1 MFYLHQQTGLY
12 YRPVCRHNT
21 REVLKSQGFCELF
34 LECTRSLRQTLLER
48 LNFSEETITSSDK
61 ILVITPTRVQT
72 GAMNL
77 LK

>member
-1 MFYLHQQTGLY
+1 
-12 YRPVCRHNT
+12 
-21 REVLKSQGFCELF
+21 
-34 LECTRSLRQTLLER
+34 LRQTLLER
-48 LNFSEETITSSDK
+48 LNFSEETIASSDK